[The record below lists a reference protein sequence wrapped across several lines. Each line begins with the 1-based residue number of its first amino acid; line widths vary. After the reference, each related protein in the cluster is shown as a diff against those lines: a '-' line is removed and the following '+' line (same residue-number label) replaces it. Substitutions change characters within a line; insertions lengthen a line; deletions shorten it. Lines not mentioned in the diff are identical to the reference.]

1 MQSNSRTIV
10 SVVGTLMMVVTT
22 VLLAT
27 WSPNPGETQM
37 PVQPAANGTAIEISR

>member
-10 SVVGTLMMVVTT
+10 SVVGTVMMVVTT

-27 WSPNPGETQM
+27 WSPPQSETQ
-37 PVQPAANGTAIEISR
+37 VNPAANQATIVLDH